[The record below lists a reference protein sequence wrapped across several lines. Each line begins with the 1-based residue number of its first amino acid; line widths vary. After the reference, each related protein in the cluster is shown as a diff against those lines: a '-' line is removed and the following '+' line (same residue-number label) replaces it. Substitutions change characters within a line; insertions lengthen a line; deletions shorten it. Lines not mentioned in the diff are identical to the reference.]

1 MEWYII
7 YRRETVDH
15 MEMCLT
21 PEAAI
26 LAACLLIDHD
36 CEVHGIGIG
45 PVTDAI
51 GPGEIAQ
58 FYGSL
63 SRAQGP
69 LGRPPIT

>member
-26 LAACLLIDHD
+26 VAACLLNDCD
-36 CEVHGIGIG
+36 CEVYGIGIG
-45 PVTDAI
+45 PVVDAI

-58 FYGSL
+58 FYGHCHVPEARSE
-63 SRAQGP
+63 G
-69 LGRPPIT
+69 PPIT